1 MTNKTTLE
9 IATMASGI
17 PIPLNNPLGPSNTKV
32 FWMASMALEY
42 FRSCFSNACGQLYS
56 STLLVSSN
64 YMVGWNKKQQKIAN
78 LKVHFGSISFVF
90 FLAMKWF
97 LQLGSNNAL
106 ILSNFFPLKFLTS
119 QSSLIKTFLLNF
131 QHYFYFF
138 QDVMDF

>member
-32 FWMASMALEY
+32 FWIASMALEY
-42 FRSCFSNACGQLYS
+42 FRSCFNNAYGWLYS

-64 YMVGWNKKQQKIAN
+64 YMVGWTEKHQEFAN

-90 FLAMKWF
+90 FLALKWF
-97 LQLGSNNAL
+97 L
-106 ILSNFFPLKFLTS
+106 
-119 QSSLIKTFLLNF
+119 
-131 QHYFYFF
+131 
-138 QDVMDF
+138 